1 MVLAV
6 GEDNINTIT
15 WKQWC
20 RFELNEL
27 DSMSKGQL
35 LAHLQAPNL
44 DDIDVLFEMKRT
56 DDESIVWYGCSPL
69 DPGDAGNCS
78 SSEFTSLPHMELD
91 LSKPHESDK
100 FDMHDINYPHLPL
113 YKFWCGRQDVS
124 ILQKTLVKALHGLNT
139 SCLLQ
144 AHVVLR
150 RRSTGQMITIL
161 SNDEPNQI
169 IGEDYGEEAGE
180 YVPCYQNSTVIYA
193 GDDRLGVEISFS
205 ICCSAET
212 DEDNNVIHFTTKRDD
227 DLETTSASFCFE
239 ICDEEEDDDCQELML
254 QAMLTWKWD

>member
-35 LAHLQAPNL
+35 LVNL
-44 DDIDVLFEMKRT
+44 HASDLNDIDVLFEMKRT

-91 LSKPHESDK
+91 LSKPYESDK
-100 FDMHDINYPHLPL
+100 FDMHDINYPHLPK
-113 YKFWCGRQDVS
+113 YIYWWGREDVS
-124 ILQKTLVKALHGLNT
+124 IQQKTLVKALHGLNT

-150 RRSTGQMITIL
+150 RRSNGQMVTVL
-161 SNDEPNQI
+161 SNNEPGQI
-169 IGEDYGEEAGE
+169 IGEDYDEEVGE
-180 YVPCYQNSTVIYA
+180 YVPCYRSVSSIYVE
-193 GDDRLGVEISFS
+193 DDRLGVEISFS

-212 DEDNNVIHFTTKRDD
+212 DEDDNVIHFTTKRDG
-227 DLETTSASFCFE
+227 DLETTSASFCFS
-239 ICDEEEDDDCQELML
+239 ICDEEDDDCQELLL
-254 QAMLTWKWD
+254 QAMRTWKWD